1 MPELKPTL
9 TIVAGPNG
17 SGKSTYTRA
26 IRKSL
31 EIPVI
36 DPDWEARL
44 LRPDAPEAA
53 AIEGG
58 RQAIKRARAYLE
70 NNESFAAETTLSGNT
85 YLRMMAEAK
94 QKGWQVNLIYVG
106 VADVETNIDRV
117 AQRVAQGG
125 HSVPEEDIRRR
136 YARSLANLPA
146 ALRQADRAT
155 ILDNS
160 TAAGHQPVL
169 VIENGRVIEQAR
181 ELSEW
186 VKTLLPQE
194 IIGEN
199 QSQSSQQE
207 A

>member
-1 MPELKPTL
+1 MIASKPTI
-9 TIVAGPNG
+9 TIIAGPNG

-31 EIPVI
+31 GIPVI
-36 DPDWEARL
+36 DPDLEARL

-58 RQAIKRARAYLE
+58 RLAIKRARAYLE
-70 NNESFAAETTLSGNT
+70 NNESFGAETTLSGNT
-85 YLRMMAEAK
+85 YLRMMVEAK

-106 VADVETNIDRV
+106 VADEQISIKRV
-117 AQRVAQGG
+117 AQRVAEGG
-125 HSVPEEDIRRR
+125 HNVPQEDIRRR

-146 ALRQADRAT
+146 ALGQADRAT

-160 TAAGHQPVL
+160 TAAGHQQVL
-169 VIENGRVIEQAR
+169 IIEGKRVVEQAR
-181 ELSEW
+181 ELPEW
-186 VKTLLPQE
+186 VKTLLSQE